1 MTPEQQKTI
10 DERKAQGFQV
20 VGKDFDGTIRIVKG
34 ADQRVVFTDGG
45 EKRGQH
51 DFIRRWQA

>member
-1 MTPEQQKTI
+1 VTPEQQKTVN
-10 DERKAQGFQV
+10 ERQAAGFKV
-20 VGKDFDGTIRIVKG
+20 VGKDFDGTLRIVKG
-34 ADQRVVFTDGG
+34 ADQRVVFTDGR

>member
-10 DERKAQGFQV
+10 KARKAEGFQV
-20 VGKDFDGTIRIVKG
+20 VGKDADGVIRITKG
-34 ADQRVVFTDGG
+34 GDQRVVFTNGS

-51 DFIRRWQA
+51 AFSTRARA